1 MASEKSGNSGSREN
15 SLASSTVSKSCHD
28 GTTGQAPCQGCTAHL
43 EGRVSCSH
51 AVDAPAFAAH
61 AEPPTTTIGRS
72 SFVRGLGAAAGL
84 IVAGGAL
91 GTAAKVAAKQ
101 QTIVS
106 ATVSAATVGAGPGR
120 FLGSVK
126 ALAKGQAAT
135 YTDPASGDPALLI
148 RTLNGSFDAYDAVC
162 THAGCTVQFDAKRQL
177 IVCPCHG
184 ATYDPVQGAKPI
196 AGPTSQPL
204 ARLSIHVDTAQN
216 VYALDAKA
224 NGSHANQLKAAPAYA
239 GQTGDDGGGGT
250 RAGGG
255 EGGGGDDGSTVR
267 MSSRRLSATSRQS
280 PRTPSR
286 SAHTARSTKHRIVRD
301 D

>member
-1 MASEKSGNSGSREN
+1 MASEKSGNSGSLED
-15 SLASSTVSKSCHD
+15 SLASSTASISCHE
-28 GTTGQAPCQGCTAHL
+28 GATRQATCQGCTAHVAD
-43 EGRVSCSH
+43 RASCTR
-51 AVDAPAFAAH
+51 AADMPAIAAH
-61 AEPPTTTIGRS
+61 AKPPAATMGRS

-84 IVAGGAL
+84 IVAGGAV

-106 ATVSAATVGAGPGR
+106 AAVSAATAGTGPGR

-148 RTLNGSFDAYDAVC
+148 RTLSGSYDAYDAVC

-204 ARLSIHVDTAQN
+204 ARLSIRLDSAQN

-224 NGSHANQLKAAPAYA
+224 NGFACEPAKSS
-239 GQTGDDGGGGT
+239 T
-250 RAGGG
+250 RL
-255 EGGGGDDGSTVR
+255 
-267 MSSRRLSATSRQS
+267 RRTNR
-280 PRTPSR
+280 
-286 SAHTARSTKHRIVRD
+286 
-301 D
+301 